1 MPANSGI
8 GRMSGNGPCFACFS
22 GHEPHN
28 GADHGLSMLYRYG
41 ARVIGAR
48 LIGTPLAAK
57 PFLVS
62 LLVITVLAVVG
73 FLSFHAVG
81 NLVAVNREIA
91 THTIPAVRL
100 AASTREAIT
109 PLVRLEMRALVLAD
123 PGYAT
128 AWTERAVRVAEDL
141 ERLAGSVKSARE
153 AQKLAAARGAFEH
166 YQSLV
171 ATDQELVRRGARA
184 HALAVPYSEART
196 RAEEVQENLDGLMA
210 AIHERVLAAQAEAAR
225 LEARTWTGVLIALG
239 AAVGLALLVAL
250 ENARLHAEA
259 QLHIRQ
265 LTEQSR
271 QLLQAK
277 MAAEQASRAKSE
289 FLASMSHELR
299 TPLNA
304 VIGFSQ
310 VLVNKTYGELTARQL
325 EYLTSILAGGRHLR
339 KLVDDVL
346 DMAKVDAGHLTL
358 DLNRVAV
365 ADDIQEAVGVV
376 QALAREKKITVS
388 ADVDDAL
395 PTITADRH
403 RVQQVI
409 YNLLSNAIKF
419 TGPGGHVKV
428 TADTSSEALAAG
440 ESATRALRIMV
451 ADTGI
456 GIKPEDQAR
465 VFDAFEQVDSSYA
478 REQGGTGLGLALT
491 RKLVEL
497 HGGTIR
503 VESEGVKGRGSVLTV
518 LLPIAPPVA

>member
-28 GADHGLSMLYRYG
+28 GAGHGLSMLYRYG

-128 AWTERAVRVAEDL
+128 AW
-141 ERLAGSVKSARE
+141 SARE

-171 ATDQELVRRGARA
+171 ATEQELVRRGARA

-239 AAVGLALLVAL
+239 AAVALALLVAL
-250 ENARLHAEA
+250 ENARLYAEA
-259 QLHIRQ
+259 QRYIRQ
-265 LTEQSR
+265 LLDQSR
-271 QLLQAK
+271 QLLGAK
-277 MAAEQASRAKSE
+277 VAAEKASRAKSE
-289 FLASMSHELR
+289 FLA
-299 TPLNA
+299 
-304 VIGFSQ
+304 
-310 VLVNKTYGELTARQL
+310 
-325 EYLTSILAGGRHLR
+325 
-339 KLVDDVL
+339 
-346 DMAKVDAGHLTL
+346 
-358 DLNRVAV
+358 
-365 ADDIQEAVGVV
+365 
-376 QALAREKKITVS
+376 
-388 ADVDDAL
+388 
-395 PTITADRH
+395 
-403 RVQQVI
+403 
-409 YNLLSNAIKF
+409 
-419 TGPGGHVKV
+419 
-428 TADTSSEALAAG
+428 
-440 ESATRALRIMV
+440 
-451 ADTGI
+451 
-456 GIKPEDQAR
+456 
-465 VFDAFEQVDSSYA
+465 
-478 REQGGTGLGLALT
+478 
-491 RKLVEL
+491 
-497 HGGTIR
+497 
-503 VESEGVKGRGSVLTV
+503 
-518 LLPIAPPVA
+518 

>member
-1 MPANSGI
+1 M
-8 GRMSGNGPCFACFS
+8 R
-22 GHEPHN
+22 
-28 GADHGLSMLYRYG
+28 
-41 ARVIGAR
+41 
-48 LIGTPLAAK
+48 LAAR
-57 PFLVS
+57 PFLTSV
-62 LLVITVLAVVG
+62 LVIVMLAVVG
-73 FLSFHAVG
+73 FLCFHAVG
-81 NLVAVNREIA
+81 KLVSVNREIA
-91 THTIPAVRL
+91 TRTVPAVHL
-100 AASTREAIT
+100 TASTREAIA
-109 PLVRLEMRALVLAD
+109 PLVRFEMRAVVLGD
-123 PGYAT
+123 TRYAT
-128 AWTERAVRVAEDL
+128 AWTERASRVAEDL
-141 ERLAGSVKSARE
+141 EKLAGYVQSEQEAVK
-153 AQKLAAARGAFEH
+153 LGAAHAAFDG
-166 YQSLV
+166 YRRIV
-171 ATDQELVRRGARA
+171 TQEQALVRSGDRARA
-184 HALAVPYSEART
+184 LHLTDAEARPL
-196 RAEEVQENLDGLMA
+196 AEEVQESLDGLMA
-210 AIHERVLAAQAEAAR
+210 AIHTRVLAAQAEAAR

-250 ENARLHAEA
+250 ENARLYAEA
-259 QLHIRQ
+259 QHYIRQ
-265 LTEQSR
+265 LLDQSR
-271 QLLQAK
+271 QLLDAK
-277 MAAEQASRAKSE
+277 VAAERASRAKGE

-310 VLVNKTYGELTARQL
+310 VLANKTYGELNERQL
-325 EYLTSILAGGRHLR
+325 EYLTTILAGGRHLR

-346 DMAKVDAGHLTL
+346 DLAKVDAGRLTL

-365 ADDIQEAVGVV
+365 ADDIQEVVGVV

-428 TADTSSEALAAG
+428 TADTSSEALATG

-465 VFDAFEQVDSSYA
+465 IFGAFEQVDSSYA